1 MGPIRV
7 LYGQKSLYGAQVGPK
22 WDKCPESAHMV
33 PIYTC
38 LLVKS
43 LPIWD
48 LYRSYM
54 GKKACM
60 GPMQD
65 SNGINAQ
72 ILPIWVPYIH
82 VCWAITRMGVCSRA
96 ELLFPFIFFCFMV
109 VLISVFCSGLFCIG
123 DCHFLILVVY
133 SNYFI
138 LLHFTLS
145 LILLFHFK

>member
-1 MGPIRV
+1 MGPIRA

-38 LLVKS
+38 LLVS

-54 GKKACM
+54 GKKAYM

-65 SNGINAQ
+65 PNGINAQ

-82 VCWAITRMGVCSRA
+82 ICWEASTGR
-96 ELLFPFIFFCFMV
+96 LH
-109 VLISVFCSGLFCIG
+109 VF
-123 DCHFLILVVY
+123 
-133 SNYFI
+133 
-138 LLHFTLS
+138 
-145 LILLFHFK
+145 